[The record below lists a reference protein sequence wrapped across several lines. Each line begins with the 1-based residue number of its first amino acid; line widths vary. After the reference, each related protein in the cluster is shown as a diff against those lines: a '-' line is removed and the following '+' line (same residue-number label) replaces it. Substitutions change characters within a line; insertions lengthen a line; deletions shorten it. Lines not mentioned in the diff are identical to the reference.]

1 MPRGVPANGQRRKP
15 SPKAVSAKPVKVKAA
30 PPKAPAAEQPIEAV
44 QRGPVRSVDIDSLQG
59 EALRTYARRIG
70 VSGRDCNELGEDRLR
85 QNCKLFLNQHFQE
98 LSA

>member
-15 SPKAVSAKPVKVKAA
+15 TPTVAPDQPVTVDAA
-30 PPKAPAAEQPIEAV
+30 PPEVPTADKPIEAV
-44 QRGPVRSVDIDSLQG
+44 RRGPVRSMDIDALQG
-59 EALRTYARRIG
+59 DELRTYARRIG

-98 LSA
+98 LMA